1 MKTLAASLSIL
12 TREGVM
18 LYLLRGV
25 AFTCIISVLGVIM
38 GLIVGSLLALARTYC
53 KHGPA
58 RVLGWLSAAYI
69 ELFRNTPLLI
79 QLFFFYFGLPRMGFS
94 ITPEV
99 CGMVGLALHGG
110 AYMAESFRAGLENVE
125 PIQRESAI
133 SLGLS
138 KLQSMR
144 YVVLPQAVSLS
155 FPSFVA
161 NVIFLLKETSVFS
174 AISLMDLMFVT
185 KDLMGLYYKTTEC
198 LVMLVAFYLI
208 ILVPVSVAGTYIE
221 RRLRH
226 GSFGA

>member
-1 MKTLAASLSIL
+1 MAQYLPLYEDAAWLTLSI
-12 TREGVM
+12 GQIGIAGSV
-18 LYLLRGV
+18 
-25 AFTCIISVLGVIM
+25 II
-38 GLIVGSLLALARTYC
+38 GLIVAMIVHFRIPVLRQLC
-53 KHGPA
+53 
-58 RVLGWLSAAYI
+58 RVYI

>member
-53 KHGPA
+53 KKGPS
-58 RVLGWLSAAYI
+58 RILGWFATAYI

>member
-1 MKTLAASLSIL
+1 MNFDAMAQYLPLYEDAAWLTLSIG
-12 TREGVM
+12 RIGIAGSV
-18 LYLLRGV
+18 
-25 AFTCIISVLGVIM
+25 II
-38 GLIVGSLLALARTYC
+38 GLIVAMIVHFRIPVLRQLC
-53 KHGPA
+53 
-58 RVLGWLSAAYI
+58 RVYI

>member
-1 MKTLAASLSIL
+1 MAQYLPLYEDAAWLTLNIGWIGIAGS
-12 TREGVM
+12 V
-18 LYLLRGV
+18 
-25 AFTCIISVLGVIM
+25 II
-38 GLIVGSLLALARTYC
+38 GLIVAMIVHFRIPVLRQLC
-53 KHGPA
+53 
-58 RVLGWLSAAYI
+58 RVYI

>member
-1 MKTLAASLSIL
+1 MAQYLPLYKDAAWLTLSI
-12 TREGVM
+12 GWIGIAGSV
-18 LYLLRGV
+18 
-25 AFTCIISVLGVIM
+25 II
-38 GLIVGSLLALARTYC
+38 GLIVAMIVHFRIPVLRQLC
-53 KHGPA
+53 
-58 RVLGWLSAAYI
+58 RVYI

>member
-1 MKTLAASLSIL
+1 MNFDAMAQYLPLYEDAAWLTLSI
-12 TREGVM
+12 GWIGIAGSV
-18 LYLLRGV
+18 
-25 AFTCIISVLGVIM
+25 II
-38 GLIVGSLLALARTYC
+38 GLIVAMIVHFRIPVLRQLC
-53 KHGPA
+53 
-58 RVLGWLSAAYI
+58 RVYI

-161 NVIFLLKETSVFS
+161 NVIFLLKETS
-174 AISLMDLMFVT
+174 LMFVT

>member
-1 MKTLAASLSIL
+1 MNFDAMAQYLTLYEDAAWLTLSI
-12 TREGVM
+12 GWIGIAGSV
-18 LYLLRGV
+18 
-25 AFTCIISVLGVIM
+25 II
-38 GLIVGSLLALARTYC
+38 GLIVAMIVHFRIPVLRQLC
-53 KHGPA
+53 
-58 RVLGWLSAAYI
+58 RVYI

>member
-1 MKTLAASLSIL
+1 MNFDAMAQYLPLYGDAAWLTLSI
-12 TREGVM
+12 GWIGIAGSV
-18 LYLLRGV
+18 
-25 AFTCIISVLGVIM
+25 II
-38 GLIVGSLLALARTYC
+38 GLIVAMIVHFRIPVLRQLC
-53 KHGPA
+53 
-58 RVLGWLSAAYI
+58 RVYI

>member
-1 MKTLAASLSIL
+1 MNFDAMAQYLPLYEDAAWLTLSI
-12 TREGVM
+12 GWIGIAGSV
-18 LYLLRGV
+18 
-25 AFTCIISVLGVIM
+25 II
-38 GLIVGSLLALARTYC
+38 GLIVAMIVHFRIPVLRQLC
-53 KHGPA
+53 
-58 RVLGWLSAAYI
+58 RVYI

-144 YVVLPQAVSLS
+144 YVELPIVCRQRYLPVEGNQRVFRNQPDGPHVRYERPDGPLLQNHRMPGNARSVLPHY
-155 FPSFVA
+155 P
-161 NVIFLLKETSVFS
+161 
-174 AISLMDLMFVT
+174 
-185 KDLMGLYYKTTEC
+185 G
-198 LVMLVAFYLI
+198 
-208 ILVPVSVAGTYIE
+208 AGFRCWYV
-221 RRLRH
+221 H
-226 GSFGA
+226 

>member
-1 MKTLAASLSIL
+1 MNFDAMAQYLPLYEDAAWLTLSI
-12 TREGVM
+12 GWIGIAGSV
-18 LYLLRGV
+18 
-25 AFTCIISVLGVIM
+25 II
-38 GLIVGSLLALARTYC
+38 GSLLALARTYC
-53 KHGPA
+53 KKGPS
-58 RVLGWLSAAYI
+58 RILGWFATAYI